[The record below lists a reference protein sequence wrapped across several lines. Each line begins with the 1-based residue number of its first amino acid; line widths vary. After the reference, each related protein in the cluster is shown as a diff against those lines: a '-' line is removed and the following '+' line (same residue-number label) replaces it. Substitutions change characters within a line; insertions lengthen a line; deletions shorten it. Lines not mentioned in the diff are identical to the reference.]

1 MSDYLSTLAARSH
14 DAQSTLQPRVSSL
27 FEPLPET
34 TPFSSNVNVD
44 TNAESPFAEATQS
57 ASAPVASPRASSPF
71 ATPTAFP
78 TPTPRPTTAPHE
90 PLLNTQSTHLQLAVE
105 PTESHA
111 LKTENSLHLPSERQP
126 PIAPRMEAALPS
138 HKNAIDPG
146 SVFQPNITRRSEAP
160 LPVEMPTQTA
170 PTIKVTIGRIEVR
183 AVMPSSPPTRRA
195 HSTAASTT
203 KLSIDEYLKQRS
215 GGQR

>member
-27 FEPLPET
+27 FEPLPGT
-34 TPFSSNVNVD
+34 TSFSSNVNVD
-44 TNAESPFAEATQS
+44 INAQSPFAEATPS
-57 ASAPVASPRASSPF
+57 FSAPVSSPQASLAF

-78 TPTPRPTTAPHE
+78 TATPRQTTAPDE
-90 PLLNTQSTHLQLAVE
+90 PLLNTQSTHLQLAAE

-111 LKTENSLHLPSERQP
+111 VKAESSLHLPSERQP
-126 PIAPRMEAALPS
+126 AIPSSLEAALPS
-138 HKNAIDPG
+138 HRNAIDSR
-146 SVFQPNITRRSEAP
+146 SVFQPNITRRSEAS
-160 LPVEMPTQTA
+160 LPMEMPTQTT

-183 AVMPSSPPTRRA
+183 AVMSSSPPTKR
-195 HSTAASTT
+195 SPTTAPSTT
-203 KLSIDEYLKQRS
+203 KLSVGEYLKQRS